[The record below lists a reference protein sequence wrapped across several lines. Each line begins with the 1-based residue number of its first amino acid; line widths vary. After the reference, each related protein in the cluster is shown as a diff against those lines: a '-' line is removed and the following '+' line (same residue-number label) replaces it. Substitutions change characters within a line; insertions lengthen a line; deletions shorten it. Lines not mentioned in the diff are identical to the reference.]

1 MDIDFTLTS
10 IIDILALLQAIIIG
24 VILIFNNADKKPTL
38 FFGLFLLSFGLG
50 SISVF
55 IEDTGLNVKYPEL
68 LFIPTDSAFL
78 STACV
83 YLYIK
88 RLINTF
94 KPRDYIV
101 LLPAAIEIVLFST
114 LFSLDADYK
123 KELYATLTESIIEFV
138 YMMIVII
145 FNVYLVILSLITI
158 NRYRI
163 KSENYYSYVI
173 VKRLKWIKFA
183 LIYFLSVVS
192 LMLSLAVIDE
202 KITYIIFSI
211 TDLIFIYWAGIHG
224 LRQYTIDIPDW
235 LNNKSV
241 EVNHDQIKIKDN
253 KSDITDYEYVYNII
267 VNKIKSDDL
276 YKNMTLNLGNLAEA
290 CSISARRVSE
300 AINQCGKTN
309 FNQFINEFRIGEAKR
324 LLSDPQYDN
333 LSVIGI
339 GMESGFNSKA
349 SFYTQFKKSTGLTP
363 IQYKN
368 TNR

>member
-1 MDIDFTLTS
+1 
-10 IIDILALLQAIIIG
+10 
-24 VILIFNNADKKPTL
+24 
-38 FFGLFLLSFGLG
+38 
-50 SISVF
+50 
-55 IEDTGLNVKYPEL
+55 
-68 LFIPTDSAFL
+68 
-78 STACV
+78 
-83 YLYIK
+83 
-88 RLINTF
+88 
-94 KPRDYIV
+94 
-101 LLPAAIEIVLFST
+101 
-114 LFSLDADYK
+114 
-123 KELYATLTESIIEFV
+123 
-138 YMMIVII
+138 
-145 FNVYLVILSLITI
+145 
-158 NRYRI
+158 
-163 KSENYYSYVI
+163 
-173 VKRLKWIKFA
+173 
-183 LIYFLSVVS
+183 
-192 LMLSLAVIDE
+192 MLSLAVIDE